1 MCWRCSGWTERIC
14 NSALKNALVTPR
26 VGPRNLMAGSNK
38 KNGQRE
44 KKNFIFEMVSGAWNQ
59 CAGECVDKHIL
70 PLD

>member
-1 MCWRCSGWTERIC
+1 
-14 NSALKNALVTPR
+14 
-26 VGPRNLMAGSNK
+26 MAGSNK